1 MMTAGGLIAAAAGE
15 IVLMLLY
22 AARVKGKIG
31 GDRHVFKVLPTLLPV
46 FLGLSGALM
55 WHRNGS
61 GMTVAGLVLCAAAD
75 WLIEDAFLP
84 GMGCFALA
92 HLALIAGFL
101 TAGGVNIGTAVLFAA
116 FLAPLLYLLI
126 RFRKGLKPFPA
137 YVLYAVLLCA
147 MAALSYGQ
155 SPLAGIGGLLFVL
168 SDSILG
174 CRRAGLRMPRF
185 SSALCLGAYWT
196 GLTLIAFSLLI

>member
-1 MMTAGGLIAAAAGE
+1 MTVWGLTAAAAGE

-22 AARVKGKIG
+22 MARIKGKIG
-31 GDRHVFKVLPTLLPV
+31 GDRHIYKVLPTLLPV

-55 WHRNGS
+55 WRRDGS

-92 HLALIAGFL
+92 HLALIGGFL
-101 TAGGVNIGTAVLFAA
+101 AAGGISLGTALLFAA
-116 FLAPLLYLLI
+116 FLSPLLYLLI
-126 RFRKGLKPFPA
+126 RFRKSMNPFPA
-137 YVLYAVLLCA
+137 FVVYAVLLCA

-185 SSALCLGAYWT
+185 SSALCLGAYWS
-196 GLTLIAFSLLI
+196 GLTLIAFSLLV